1 MLPISCWT
9 VDYCAEG
16 NEMTVVHF
24 DAKVDDN
31 ARRESLYSGEVFV
44 YSPTPN
50 SQELCALA
58 REVAEEA
65 FAPHDPR
72 DAQHKIPVEKFVNI
86 LAKLKPSFIHHP
98 RAKELI
104 PGILSELG
112 CDLHDTY
119 FDVPRLRSSAQRFR
133 NNLIALQLLHMPH
146 SIRNRGIRE

>member
-1 MLPISCWT
+1 
-9 VDYCAEG
+9 
-16 NEMTVVHF
+16 MTVVHF